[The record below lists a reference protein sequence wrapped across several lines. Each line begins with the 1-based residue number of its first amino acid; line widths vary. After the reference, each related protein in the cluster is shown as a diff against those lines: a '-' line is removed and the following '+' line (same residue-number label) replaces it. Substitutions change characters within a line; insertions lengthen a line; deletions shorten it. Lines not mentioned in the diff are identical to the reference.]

1 MRRLVSLCLFFSSVA
16 ATAQEDTARVSYT
29 DLLNATNE
37 VFIPDSI
44 SINNNQWQLNLLDT
58 TIVKN
63 WFPHLLPPT
72 ANNRLKNR
80 NYYLAGKITTNNSFD
95 LLIVLEEKKKTDS
108 SSSQVVYLITNKKD
122 GAYIASLEIVVTGIR
137 KKSNFITSSWL
148 YKDYT
153 VVQNSKIIIN
163 QHTLAELKHYRIN
176 TAGRFILSA
185 NY

>member
-1 MRRLVSLCLFFSSVA
+1 MRRLVSLCLFFLSLA
-16 ATAQEDTARVSYT
+16 ATAQEDTFRVSYT
-29 DLLNATNE
+29 DLLNSTNE

-58 TIVKN
+58 TVVKN
-63 WFPHLLPPT
+63 WFSHLLPTT

-95 LLIVLEEKKKTDS
+95 ILIVLEEKKKTDS
-108 SSSQVVYLITNKKD
+108 STSQVVYLITNKKD

-148 YKDYT
+148 YKNYT

-163 QHTLAELKHYRIN
+163 QRTLAELKHYRIN
-176 TAGRFILSA
+176 SAGRFILSA

>member
-1 MRRLVSLCLFFSSVA
+1 MRWLASICFFFSSLAVA
-16 ATAQEDTARVSYT
+16 AQSDTTSYT
-29 DLLNATNE
+29 TLLNTANE
-37 VFIPDSI
+37 VYLTDSI
-44 SINNNQWQLNLLDT
+44 SINNTPWQLNLLDT
-58 TIVKN
+58 NTVKN
-63 WFPHLLPPT
+63 WFPHLLPNT

-80 NYYLAGKITTNNSFD
+80 NYYLAGKITTSNSFD
-95 LLIVLEEKKKTDS
+95 LLIIVEEKKKADS
-108 SSSQVVYLITNKKD
+108 STSQIVYLITNKKD
-122 GAYIASLEIVVTGIR
+122 GTYIASLEIVVTGTR

-163 QHTLAELKHYRIN
+163 QRTIADLKQYKIN